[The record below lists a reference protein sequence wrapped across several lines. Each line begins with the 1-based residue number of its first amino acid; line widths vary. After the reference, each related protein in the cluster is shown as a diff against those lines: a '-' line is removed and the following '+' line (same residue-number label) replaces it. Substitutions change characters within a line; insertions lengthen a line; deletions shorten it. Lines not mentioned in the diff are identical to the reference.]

1 MNTKYTNRSEYPK
14 KTGMLLSVIIPAHN
28 AEKTLRRAVESALGA
43 MCVIE
48 GNETLRAG
56 RPGASGQESSKSSL
70 YEILII
76 ENGSSDGTEAM
87 ARGLQAEYP
96 GSVRVLQSEK
106 GVSNARNKGLD
117 EAGGEWILFLD
128 ADDYYL
134 EDAGAVLRD
143 DMFFSGTDLIV
154 HSYESGKKLIHV
166 CQPGGERYSG
176 DISGISVRMIENPT
190 RYTTVWSKLF
200 RKDRIEYGRLRFE
213 PSLRLSEDSHFF
225 IRYLSLCRRIRLIDR
240 AFYHY
245 STDNESAVRTWDG
258 KKEEGYRKSLEAV
271 HAFLKTRPEPV
282 REAFAG
288 YGMMQFNLLMVREV
302 FAAGPGSAPGT
313 DSASGRDSG
322 TGTFTPVQKIRE
334 MIRISRE
341 EPFAAAIQGYDS
353 GRHKGVRYLPIRLLK
368 SGLPLGAAAIY
379 EARVLQNRRSERM
392 H

>member
-1 MNTKYTNRSEYPK
+1 M
-14 KTGMLLSVIIPAHN
+14 IIPAHN

-43 MCVIE
+43 LSVI
-48 GNETLRAG
+48 GDNETLRAG
-56 RPGASGQESSKSSL
+56 RPGSSGQESSPLSL

-76 ENGSSDGTEAM
+76 ENGSTDGTEAE
-87 ARGLQAEYP
+87 ACGLQSEYP
-96 GSVRVLQSEK
+96 GALRVLRSEK

-117 EAGGEWILFLD
+117 EAKGEWILFLD

-154 HSYESGKKLIHV
+154 HSYESGKNLIHV
-166 CQPGGERYSG
+166 CQPGGERFSG

-200 RKDRIEYGRLRFE
+200 RKDRIDYGRLRFD
-213 PSLRLSEDSHFF
+213 PSLRLSEDSHFL

-271 HAFLKTRPEPV
+271 QSFLKTQAEPV
-282 REAFAG
+282 RGAFAG

-302 FAAGPGSAPGT
+302 FAAGPDDLAEPDSAADRGSAVR
-313 DSASGRDSG
+313 S
-322 TGTFTPVQKIRE
+322 FTLARKIRR
-334 MIRISRE
+334 MVRISQE
-341 EPFAAAIQGYDS
+341 EPFAAAIRGYDP

-368 SGLPLGAAAIY
+368 LGLSPAAAAIY
-379 EARVLQNRRSERM
+379 EARVLQNRRLERM

>member
-1 MNTKYTNRSEYPK
+1 
-14 KTGMLLSVIIPAHN
+14 MLLSVIIPAHN

-43 MCVIE
+43 MCVI
-48 GNETLRAG
+48 GDNETLRAG
-56 RPGASGQESSKSSL
+56 RQGSSEQESSPSSL

-76 ENGSSDGTEAM
+76 ENGSSDGTEAL
-87 ARGLQAEYP
+87 ACLLQEEHSGA
-96 GSVRVLQSEK
+96 VRVLQSEK

-117 EAGGEWILFLD
+117 EARGEWILFLD

-134 EDAGAVLRD
+134 ENAGAVLRD

-154 HSYESGKKLIHV
+154 HSFESGKSLVHV
-166 CQPGGERYSG
+166 CQPGGERFSG

-200 RKDRIEYGRLRFE
+200 RKDRIDYGRLRFD

-240 AFYHY
+240 PFYHY

-258 KKEEGYRKSLEAV
+258 KKEEGYRMSLEAV
-271 HAFLKTRPEPV
+271 QAFLKTQPEPV
-282 REAFAG
+282 RKAFAG

-302 FAAGPGSAPGT
+302 FAAGP
-313 DSASGRDSG
+313 DSSSCRDNAAGPDSSSGRDSG
-322 TGTFTPVQKIRE
+322 AGSFTPAQRIRE

-368 SGLPLGAAAIY
+368 LGLPLGAAAIY

>member
-1 MNTKYTNRSEYPK
+1 M
-14 KTGMLLSVIIPAHN
+14 IIPAHN

-43 MCVIE
+43 MCVI
-48 GNETLRAG
+48 GDNETLRAG
-56 RPGASGQESSKSSL
+56 RQGSSEQESSPSSL

-76 ENGSSDGTEAM
+76 ENGSSDGTEAL
-87 ARGLQAEYP
+87 ACLLQEEHSGA
-96 GSVRVLQSEK
+96 VRVLQSEK

-117 EAGGEWILFLD
+117 EARGEWILFLD

-134 EDAGAVLRD
+134 ENAGTVLRD

-154 HSYESGKKLIHV
+154 HSFESGKSLVHV
-166 CQPGGERYSG
+166 CQPGGERFSG

-200 RKDRIEYGRLRFE
+200 RKDRIDYGSLRFD

-240 AFYHY
+240 PFYHY

-258 KKEEGYRKSLEAV
+258 KKEEGYRMSLEAV
-271 HAFLKTRPEPV
+271 QAFLKTQPEPV
-282 REAFAG
+282 RKAFAG

-302 FAAGPGSAPGT
+302 FAAGP
-313 DSASGRDSG
+313 DSSSGRDSG
-322 TGTFTPVQKIRE
+322 AGSFTPAQRIRE
-334 MIRISRE
+334 MIRISWE

-368 SGLPLGAAAIY
+368 LGLPLGAAAIY

>member
-1 MNTKYTNRSEYPK
+1 
-14 KTGMLLSVIIPAHN
+14 MLLSVIIPAHN

-43 MCVIE
+43 MRVI
-48 GNETLRAG
+48 GDNETLRAG
-56 RPGASGQESSKSSL
+56 RQGSSEQESSSSFL

-76 ENGSSDGTEAM
+76 ENGSSDGTEAE
-87 ARGLQAEYP
+87 ACALQSEHP
-96 GSVRVLQSEK
+96 GAVRVLQSEK

-117 EAGGEWILFLD
+117 EAKGEWILFLD

-143 DMFFSGTDLIV
+143 DMFFTGTDLIV
-154 HSYESGKKLIHV
+154 HSYESGKNLIHV

-200 RKDRIEYGRLRFE
+200 RKDRIDYGRLRFD
-213 PSLRLSEDSHFF
+213 PSLRLSEDSHFL

-271 HAFLKTRPEPV
+271 QSFLKTQAEPV
-282 REAFAG
+282 RGAFAG

-302 FAAGPGSAPGT
+302 FAAGPDDKAVP
-313 DSASGRDSG
+313 DSAADRDSAAGRDSAVG
-322 TGTFTPVQKIRE
+322 SFTPAQKIRR
-334 MIRISRE
+334 MVRISQE
-341 EPFAAAIQGYDS
+341 EPFASAIRGYDP

-368 SGLPLGAAAIY
+368 LGLSPGAAAIY
-379 EARVLQNRRSERM
+379 QARVLQNRRSERM